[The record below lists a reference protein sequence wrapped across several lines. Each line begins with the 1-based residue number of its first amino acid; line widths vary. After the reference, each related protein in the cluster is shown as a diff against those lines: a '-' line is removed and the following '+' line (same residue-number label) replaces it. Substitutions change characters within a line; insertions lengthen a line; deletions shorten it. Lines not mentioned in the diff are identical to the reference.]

1 MLIYQNEK
9 KKKLTKNYKTSINE
23 IEKKLNNHIC
33 EGHTVNTYV
42 NPIDPLPFVFFV
54 LFVMSLKENKN
65 PSKHMIVLLIMF
77 RLPLLFRYN
86 SFFKQLGSRSKFPRD
101 IIFSEFFMREIS
113 KVQLPKIK
121 VRISTVVICVVLN
134 KVHITH

>member
-1 MLIYQNEK
+1 
-9 KKKLTKNYKTSINE
+9 
-23 IEKKLNNHIC
+23 
-33 EGHTVNTYV
+33 
-42 NPIDPLPFVFFV
+42 
-54 LFVMSLKENKN
+54 
-65 PSKHMIVLLIMF
+65 MIVLLIMF